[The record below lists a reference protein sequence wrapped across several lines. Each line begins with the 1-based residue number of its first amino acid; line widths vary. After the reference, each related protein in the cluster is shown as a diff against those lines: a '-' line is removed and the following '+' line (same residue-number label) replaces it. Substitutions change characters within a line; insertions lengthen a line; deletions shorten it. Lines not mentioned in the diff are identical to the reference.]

1 MKKMDLVV
9 GQKIRG
15 YGLLNEF
22 GEFDFIPEQ
31 KGARQGEIKLIKSND
46 DYTIS
51 ETKKKILVHFRLEKG
66 QGSLD
71 LIKTFFKVVNLVI
84 KDFRDYEF

>member
-1 MKKMDLVV
+1 MSLPV

-31 KGARQGEIKLIKSND
+31 TGIRQGETKLIKQTD
-46 DYTIS
+46 QYTIS
-51 ETKKKILVHFRLEKG
+51 ETKLKLLVHFRLEKKCQDRWG
-66 QGSLD
+66 LLKSY
-71 LIKTFFKVVNLVI
+71 IKLMNEVLFILKE
-84 KDFRDYEF
+84 YEF